1 MPSDFYPTH
10 LPNGGCNL
18 TIAEIL
24 DLISAKFKEHVKFQ
38 DESDA
43 DALALWAVMTYVME
57 HLEIALHRR
66 SLALIFQYQLRSS
79 KLVILFL

>member
-1 MPSDFYPTH
+1 MPSEFNTTH
-10 LPNGGCNL
+10 LPHGRCNL

-43 DALALWAVMTYVME
+43 DALAL
-57 HLEIALHRR
+57 
-66 SLALIFQYQLRSS
+66 
-79 KLVILFL
+79 